1 LTSGQ
6 GSGVTG
12 AQSSDEFL
20 YLKTMPSILEH
31 NPMVLK
37 TKGGFDYPQFAEIY
51 EKTIASVWRHQ
62 EVPLDSDVRDWQFNS
77 TQAERELIAGVL
89 KGFTSMELGIQC
101 YWGTKVC
108 EMFPKPEIQAMAR
121 AFSTFET
128 IHAFAYNYLSDEL
141 GLDEYEEFISDPVAL
156 QKVSMFFREC
166 ASDKVSLAVFS
177 GAGEGVSLY
186 SSFAIL
192 LSFTKDGR
200 YTGINS
206 LISWSCLDEDTHS
219 SAGCELFRVLVDE
232 VGITDEEVQA
242 IYEGFKVIVNNE
254 IAFIDNIFSEHGQ
267 VPLDK
272 SDLKGF
278 LKSRANNKLVEL
290 RLQPIFRLTPEEI
303 EGAARISGWFDP
315 MVRGAISHDFFKTKK
330 EGSSYTAKP
339 NQDFMAVDLTTLDLS
354 LI

>member
-1 LTSGQ
+1 M
-6 GSGVTG
+6 
-12 AQSSDEFL
+12 
-20 YLKTMPSILEH
+20 KPSILTH

-37 TKGGFDYPQFAEIY
+37 TKGGFDFPQFAETY
-51 EKTIASVWRHQ
+51 EKTVASVWRHQ
-62 EVPLDSDVRDWQFNS
+62 EAPLDSDVRDWQFNS
-77 TQAERELIAGVL
+77 TQSERELIAGVL

-121 AFSTFET
+121 AFSFFET

-156 QKVSMFFREC
+156 KKVSMFFSGC
-166 ASDKVSLAVFS
+166 SSDKVSLAVFS

-200 YTGINS
+200 YTGLNS

-219 SAGCELFRVLVDE
+219 SAGCELFRLYVE
-232 VGITDEEVQA
+232 ETGITDNEVEE
-242 IYEGFKVIVNNE
+242 IYNGFRVVVDNE
-254 IAFIDNIFSEHGQ
+254 FSFIDNIFQ
-267 VPLDK
+267 DRDDVPIVK
-272 SDLKGF
+272 NDLKGYI
-278 LKSRANNKLVEL
+278 KERANNKLNEL
-290 RLQPIFRLTPEEI
+290 GLKAVFTLTEE
-303 EGAARISGWFDP
+303 EMDGAMRVSSWFDP

-339 NQDFMAVDLTTLDLS
+339 NQDFMSVDLTSLDLS
-354 LI
+354 LT